1 MTHNLQM
8 SYDCRPD
15 DLERILIALELAALS
30 LTSSPE
36 SSFTEQELLAEL
48 RSWDEE
54 IDEHDAKLVLKRSSS
69 VRRIGNK
76 YQLR

>member
-1 MTHNLQM
+1 MTTNLRA
-8 SYDCRPD
+8 SYDYRPD
-15 DLERILIALELAALS
+15 DLERILITLELAALS

-48 RSWDEE
+48 WSWDEE
-54 IDEHDAKLVLKRSSS
+54 IDEHDAKLVLKLSSI
-69 VRRIGNK
+69 RRIGNK